1 MNISGMASKQRFY
14 CIVFSSVPWKL
25 QKRGRNLCCWPEFN
39 NMLVKVLE
47 KLLPFAEYVL
57 ADQCCLVS
65 WPYYSARPMCFG
77 SRGPSEGWQR
87 TSQHLKIVFWGGG
100 DSGLDIGS
108 RQMLY

>member
-1 MNISGMASKQRFY
+1 MWNGFQAKFLLHCFLQRPLE
-14 CIVFSSVPWKL
+14 IK
-25 QKRGRNLCCWPEFN
+25 KRGRNLCCWPEFN

-57 ADQCCLVS
+57 ADQCCLVPR
-65 WPYYSARPMCFG
+65 PYYSARPMCFG

-87 TSQHLKIVFWGGG
+87 TSQHLKTVFWGGG